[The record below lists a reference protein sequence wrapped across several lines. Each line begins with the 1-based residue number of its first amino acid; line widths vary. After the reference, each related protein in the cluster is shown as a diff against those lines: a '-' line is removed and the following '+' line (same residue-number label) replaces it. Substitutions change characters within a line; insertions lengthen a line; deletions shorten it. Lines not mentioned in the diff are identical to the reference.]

1 MTIGEKLRIL
11 RIKTKRTLKE
21 QSEIFDVSLNSVYR
35 WEHDLTAP
43 KKSTLR
49 RIAEHYDVPLEWL
62 LQEDADE
69 SALVAVK
76 SSPYPEGNLDHLEN
90 QLLKMFKKLSE
101 NKKYKILGYL
111 ERVYVEDMDVTM

>member
-1 MTIGEKLRIL
+1 MTIGEKLRTL

-69 SALVAVK
+69 GALEAIK
-76 SSPYPEGNLDHLEN
+76 NGLSPEVNLDHLEC

-111 ERVYVEDMDVTM
+111 ERVYVEDMDRMV

>member
-1 MTIGEKLRIL
+1 MGEKLRTL

-49 RIAEHYDVPLEWL
+49 KIAEHYDVPLEWL

-69 SALVAVK
+69 DTLATVRSNSYLDGSLDAL
-76 SSPYPEGNLDHLEN
+76 EC
-90 QLLKMFKKLSE
+90 QLLKMFKRLSE

-111 ERVYVEDMDVTM
+111 ERVYVEDMDRMI